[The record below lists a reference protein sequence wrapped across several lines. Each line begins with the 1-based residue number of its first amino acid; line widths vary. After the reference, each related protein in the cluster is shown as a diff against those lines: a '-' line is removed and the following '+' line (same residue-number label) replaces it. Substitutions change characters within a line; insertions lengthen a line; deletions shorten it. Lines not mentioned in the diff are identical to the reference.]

1 MEKFRWGIFG
11 SGVVASK
18 FVLGLNA
25 TVPPNTVTRV
35 ASRTLSNAEEFASE
49 IGAKASGYAE
59 LVSSGDIDAVY
70 IATPPVVH
78 EEHALMCLKERI
90 PVIIE
95 KPFAIDA
102 DSCERIISLAE
113 KAGVFVMEAMWTRFL
128 PLVVDIKK
136 RIDARE
142 IGEICGF
149 SGSFCQPNTISSK
162 DSNFNAALGGGALM
176 HRGVYPLS
184 LACHLLGPVREINGQ
199 FRLGKTGVDEHVM
212 AVARHKNGA
221 LSHLEA
227 GLTHAAPN
235 NFTVTGSKGTI
246 VTEAPIYR
254 PFAMYPS
261 QYLPQSKSIK
271 RSTGCKKKIFK
282 ESGLVQSLYQQI
294 TPLSRSICSPF
305 KCIRKKYSGNG
316 YGHEADAAMQA
327 IRSGLKE
334 HPLMPLADSLH
345 VMKLMDQ
352 LRIQLDLLK

>member
-25 TVPPNTVTRV
+25 TVTPNAVTRV
-35 ASRTLSNAEEFASE
+35 ASRTLSNAEAFAGE
-49 IGAKASGYAE
+49 IGAKASSYAE

-95 KPFAIDA
+95 KPFTIDVA
-102 DSCERIISLAE
+102 SCERIISSAG

-136 RIDARE
+136 RIAD
-142 IGEICGF
+142 GELGKVLGF
-149 SGSFCQPNTISSK
+149 SGSFCQPNKISSK

-184 LACHLLGPVREINGQ
+184 LACYFLGPVAEISSQ

-254 PFAMYPS
+254 PFAMYPR
-261 QYLPQSKSIK
+261 QYLPQSKNFT
-271 RSTGCKKKIFK
+271 RSTGCKKYIFK
-282 ESGLVQSLYQQI
+282 ESGLVQSLYQQVI
-294 TPLSRSICSPF
+294 PLSRSMRSPF

-316 YGHEADAAMQA
+316 YGHEADAAMQS

-334 HPLMPLADSLH
+334 HPLMPLTDSLH
-345 VMKLMDQ
+345 VMKIIDQ
-352 LRIQLDLLK
+352 LRSQFNESK